1 MRDAFPAQ
9 RCSVVPY
16 EGEKGSVFISYSH
29 KDGARVY
36 PIIERLAAEGYRVW
50 YDEGIDPGS
59 EWPETIA
66 DHLSKSAVCMGFISE
81 NYLNSHNCKRELNFA
96 LMKQIPFLSIMLEEV
111 KMSAGVEM
119 QLSTNQSIFLYK
131 LANQDAFYKRLHNTP
146 IMQPAFDPA
155 QVKTAPAES
164 AEDEKAPTAE
174 PAKAAPVAA
183 AAAEPENNPPAAKK
197 APKKAKAKKE
207 KAPKQQKQKKE
218 KKTKKQLTKKQK
230 ITRGILIGLAS
241 AVGLIVLLIGG
252 FILSEIIE
260 DVATDSTASDTNWT
274 SLLET
279 DACENVFWGKKISKK
294 YKNGVFASD
303 MKYRT
308 IQMTEG
314 EYDLSVL
321 PFSIEVNPT
330 DDSVTLGFIDQTG
343 KEFFA
348 RGTCAVVPDRSNTLF
363 TVTPEVEPTGNGM
376 LHFQEQISYEASII
390 AYTLQLKDS
399 DTYKYSDY
407 AAESETLGGK
417 ASTDQTYKDIKAIS
431 LPQLSAKADCTV
443 QFSDGGAASDAIID
457 SINPGIG
464 SAYLKWTQRTKLYN
478 GEMQNFTKTETVQF
492 YYFNTA
498 PYGFIM
504 VDSAKNI
511 YLYQDPFTASAG
523 TDADEAESATAEDGT
538 ETTETQSAA
547 TSK

>member
-1 MRDAFPAQ
+1 M
-9 RCSVVPY
+9 VPY

-131 LANQDAFYKRLHNTP
+131 LATPDAFYNRLRNTP
-146 IMQPAFDPA
+146 VMQPAFDPA
-155 QVKTAPAES
+155 LVKTAPAENA
-164 AEDEKAPTAE
+164 AEEKAPAAQQAEQAKAE
-174 PAKAAPVAA
+174 PAAA
-183 AAAEPENNPPAAKK
+183 ATTPESDPPAAER

-207 KAPKQQKQKKE
+207 KAPKQQKKE
-218 KKTKKQLTKKQK
+218 KKPKKQLTKKQK
-230 ITRGILIGLAS
+230 IKRGVLIGLAG
-241 AVGLIVLLIGG
+241 AVCLTVLLIGG
-252 FILSEIIE
+252 FILSEIIG
-260 DVATDSTASDTNWT
+260 DVATDGTASYTNWT

-279 DACENVFWGKKISKK
+279 DVCENVFWGKKISKK

-308 IQMTEG
+308 VQMSEG

-363 TVTPEVEPTGNGM
+363 TVTPEVEPTGNGL
-376 LHFQEQISYEASII
+376 LHFQEQISYEASVLS
-390 AYTLQLKDS
+390 YTLQLRDR
-399 DTYKYSDY
+399 DTYRSSDY
-407 AAESETLGGK
+407 TAETETLSGK
-417 ASTDQTYKDIKAIS
+417 ASTDQMYKDIKAIS
-431 LPQLSAKADCTV
+431 LPRLSTMADCTV
-443 QFSDGGAASDAIID
+443 QFSDGGTATDAKID

-464 SAYLKWTQRTKLYN
+464 SVFLQWTQRTKLYN

-511 YLYQDPFTASAG
+511 YLYQDPFTAPAG
-523 TDADEAESATAEDGT
+523 TDTDTAGTTAEAPPA
-538 ETTETQSAA
+538 E
-547 TSK
+547 